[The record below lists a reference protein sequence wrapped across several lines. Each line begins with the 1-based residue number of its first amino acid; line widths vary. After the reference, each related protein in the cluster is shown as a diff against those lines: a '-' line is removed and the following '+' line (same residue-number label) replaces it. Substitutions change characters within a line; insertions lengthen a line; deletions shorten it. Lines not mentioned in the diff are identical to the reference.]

1 VQQMPAH
8 SSELNTIIAAREVE
22 LPISTEEPFYPESDG
37 KPMAETDIHRDLMVD
52 IILALR
58 DFYRDAPDVYVS
70 GNLLMYY
77 TEGIPTDSVAPDVFV
92 VKGVPKKRRRIY
104 KIWEEGKAPDVVV
117 ELTSK
122 STRRDDILRKKELY
136 ESLQV
141 SEYFIFDPLG
151 EYLQPALQG
160 YRLFEGRYE
169 PIVSSARTNDEL
181 RSYEGRLRSLVLN
194 MELVHQE
201 ETLFLIDL
209 QTGKRLLTPLEEAE
223 ARRKVQTKWQK
234 AEEARQQ
241 AEDARRKAEA
251 VQQQITE
258 KWQQEIVA
266 RKTLE
271 AELARLKK
279 QIEKS

>member
-1 VQQMPAH
+1 MLAH
-8 SSELNTIIAAREVE
+8 SSELNTMIVEKEVE
-22 LPISTEEPFYPESDG
+22 LPISIEEPFYPESDG

-58 DFYRDAPDVYVS
+58 DFYRDAPDIYVS

-77 TEGIPTDSVAPDVFV
+77 IEGVPTDNVAPDVFI
-92 VKGVPKKRRRIY
+92 VKGVPKRRRRIY
-104 KIWEEGKAPDVVV
+104 KIWEEGKAPDVVI

-122 STRRDDILRKKELY
+122 STRRDDILWKKELY

-141 SEYFIFDPLG
+141 SEYFLFDPLG

-160 YRLFEGRYE
+160 YHLVEGWYE
-169 PIVSSARTNDEL
+169 PIISFGES
-181 RSYEGRLRSLVLN
+181 LRSLVLN

-223 ARRKVQTKWQK
+223 AKRKAQAKWQE
-234 AEEARQQ
+234 AETIRQQ
-241 AEDARRKAEA
+241 M
-251 VQQQITE
+251 TE
-258 KWQQEIVA
+258 KWQQEAAA
-266 RKTLE
+266 RKALE

-279 QIEKS
+279 QMEKSS

>member
-1 VQQMPAH
+1 MPAH
-8 SSELNTIIAAREVE
+8 SSELSTILVEKKIE
-22 LPISTEEPFYPESDG
+22 LPTSIEEPFYPESDG

-77 TEGIPTDSVAPDVFV
+77 TEGVPTDNVAPDVFV
-92 VKGVPKKRRRIY
+92 VKGVPKRRRRIY
-104 KIWEEGKAPDVVV
+104 KIWEERKAPDVVI

-122 STRRDDILRKKELY
+122 STRRDDILWKKELY

-141 SEYFIFDPLG
+141 SEYFLFDPLG

-160 YRLFEGRYE
+160 YRLIEGWYK
-169 PIVSSARTNDEL
+169 PIISFGDRNPPYPPLGKGGYS
-181 RSYEGRLRSLVLN
+181 LRSLVLN

-223 ARRKVQTKWQK
+223 AKRKAQAKWQE
-234 AEEARQQ
+234 AEVARKQ
-241 AEDARRKAEA
+241 AEA
-251 VQQQITE
+251 VREQMIE
-258 KWQQEIVA
+258 KWQQEATA
-266 RKTLE
+266 RKALE
-271 AELARLKK
+271 AELARLKR
-279 QIEKS
+279 KSS